1 MKIEFTVSSEPSQS
15 NRVKSLESILQC
27 PVAEKLERRFS
38 GEMPL
43 EQKPWSVGLIVGP
56 SGCGK
61 SSVMR
66 NVFGDPEQLSWN
78 GKSILDDFPQSLTME
93 QITEACSSVGFNSI
107 PSWMIP
113 YSVLSTGEKFR
124 AELARR
130 IVGDEDI
137 VVFDEFTSVVDR
149 QVAKIGSHA
158 VQKFVRKKGRKFV
171 AVTCHSD
178 VEEWLQPDWVFE
190 PESMTFT
197 WRLLRRRP
205 SIDIKIRRVH
215 NSLWSKFSRY
225 HYMTSDLV
233 NHSWCF
239 GAFIGNEIVSFVSM
253 IHNCHRA
260 AKDTP
265 AKTGSYR
272 FHRMVT
278 LPDWQGLGIGMRLLE
293 VVAAAFSG
301 HGKDVLMPSA
311 HPSLNRQLD
320 KSPLWLMTKKPGR
333 FWQRCQGKSAGGRM
347 NGMFRFVGR
356 RSDYGFSEAFIAST
370 RVSLGSI
377 NPSAPFHGTGQSNK
391 TGSIK

>member
-1 MKIEFTVSSEPSQS
+1 MKIKFTVSSEPSQS
-15 NRVKSLESILQC
+15 NRVKLLESILQC
-27 PVAEKLERRFS
+27 PVAEKCDREFV
-38 GEMPL
+38 GEIPI
-43 EQKPWSVGLIVGP
+43 EDRAWNIGLIVGP
-56 SGCGK
+56 SGSGK
-61 SSVMR
+61 SSVMKHC
-66 NVFGDPEQLSWN
+66 FGEPEQLSWV
-78 GKSILDDFPQSLTME
+78 GKSILDDFPQSLTVE

-130 IVGDEDI
+130 IVSDDETI
-137 VVFDEFTSVVDR
+137 VFDEFTSVVDR

-158 VQKFVRKKGRKFV
+158 VQKFVRKKNRKFV

-190 PESMTFT
+190 PETMTFT
-197 WRLLRRRP
+197 WRSLRRRP
-205 SIDIKIRRVH
+205 TIDIEIRRVH

-233 NHSWCF
+233 KHSWCF
-239 GAFIGNEIVSFVSM
+239 GAFVGSEIVSFVSM

-260 AKDTP
+260 ANDTP

-278 LPDWQGLGIGMRLLE
+278 LPDWQGLGIGMKLLE
-293 VVAAAFSG
+293 IVAAAFSG
-301 HGKDVLMPSA
+301 HGKDVLIPSA

-320 KSPLWLMTKKPGR
+320 RSPLWLMTKRPGR
-333 FWQRCQGKSAGGRM
+333 FWQRSQGGSTGGRM
-347 NGMFRFVGR
+347 NGMFKFVGR
-356 RSDYGFSEAFIAST
+356 RSDYEFSAEFMAST
-370 RVSLGSI
+370 RASLGSI
-377 NPSAPFHGTGQSNK
+377 NPSAPFHATGRENK
-391 TGSIK
+391 TG

>member
-27 PVAEKLERRFS
+27 PVQEKCERKFV
-38 GEMPL
+38 GELPI
-43 EQKPWSVGLIVGP
+43 EDRAWNVGLIVGP
-56 SGCGK
+56 SGSGK
-61 SSVMR
+61 SSVMKHC
-66 NVFGDPEQLSWN
+66 FGEPEQLSWV

-130 IVGDEDI
+130 IVSDDQT

-158 VQKFVRKKGRKFV
+158 VQKFVRKKNRKFV

-190 PESMTFT
+190 PETMTFT
-197 WRLLRRRP
+197 WRSLRRRP
-205 SIDIKIRRVH
+205 TIDIEIRRVH

-239 GAFIGNEIVSFVSM
+239 GAFAGNQIVSFVSM

-320 KSPLWLMTKKPGR
+320 RSPLWLMTKKPGR
-333 FWQRCQGKSAGGRM
+333 FWQRSHGKSTGGKM
-347 NGMFRFVGR
+347 NGMFKFVGR
-356 RSDYGFSEAFIAST
+356 RSDYMFSAEFIAST
-370 RVSLGSI
+370 RASLGSI
-377 NPSAPFHGTGQSNK
+377 NPSAPFHATGRANK
-391 TGSIK
+391 TGSTR